1 MMHITKSSRRIVFL
15 LLYGLFTAGAVPVAY
30 AFDAFEPL
38 PMTPIIPSNNP
49 QSAPKADLGKQLYFD
64 PRLSVTGAVSCNTCH
79 NLLAGGDDGRAVSVG
94 ALGKAGT
101 RSAPTLWNV
110 AYETVYFWDG
120 RAKSLEAAI
129 KEHLLD
135 QTVMA
140 MPDAATL
147 TGRLNHIAGYKRE
160 FDYVFGKLSG
170 VSLDTTAKALAAY
183 IRTLST
189 RNSPFD
195 RYLEGDENA
204 ISASAKKGFQE
215 FVTAGCAAC
224 HFWVNLAGPVPG
236 LAFKMGEGF
245 YELFPNWQGSKYDE
259 QYHLTDD
266 LGRYYFDKNPEHK
279 HLFRVPS
286 LRNIAVTAPYFH
298 NGSVKT
304 LDQAVR
310 VMAKTQFKKDLTDR
324 QVADIVAYL
333 KTLTGEFPQ
342 QIMPHL
348 PPATGMSVLDEK

>member
-1 MMHITKSSRRIVFL
+1 MPFRKSPRRIL
-15 LLYGLFTAGAVPVAY
+15 LISLCGLLAVGTIPLAD
-30 AFDAFEPL
+30 AFDAFKPL
-38 PMTPIIPSNNP
+38 LLAPIIPKDNP
-49 QSAPKADLGKQLYFD
+49 QSAPKVDLGKQLYFD

-79 NLLAGGDDGRAVSVG
+79 NLMAGGDDGRAVSTG

-147 TGRLNHIAGYKRE
+147 TKRLNSIPGYKRE
-160 FDYVFGKLSG
+160 FDYVFGGPSG
-170 VSLDTTAKALAAY
+170 VSLDNTAKALASY

-189 RNSPFD
+189 RGSAFD
-195 RYLEGDENA
+195 RYLQGDKDA
-204 ISASAKKGFQE
+204 VSASAEKGFQD
-215 FVTAGCAAC
+215 FIATGCAAC
-224 HFWVNLAGPVPG
+224 HFWVNMAGPVPG
-236 LAFKMGEGF
+236 LSFKMGEGF
-245 YELFPNWQGSKYDE
+245 YELFPNWLGSKYDE

-266 LGRYYFDKNPEHK
+266 LGRYYFDKNPKHK
-279 HLFRVPS
+279 HLFRVPT
-286 LRNIAVTAPYFH
+286 LRNVALTAPYFH

-304 LDQAVR
+304 LEEAIR
-310 VMAKTQFKKDLTDR
+310 VMAKTQFKRNLTDR
-324 QVADIVAYL
+324 QVKDIVAFL
-333 KTLTGEFPQ
+333 KTLSGEFPP
-342 QIMPHL
+342 QIMPRL
-348 PPATGMSVLDEK
+348 PPAPGQSVLDHK